1 MEPIELS
8 VAAIAYPFLV
18 KYVEKA
24 GEGLSEKTFEQAGK
38 LWQRVKAM
46 PENTFAAL
54 KPAEDNPFPKDFEA
68 AIREMEAVANQNPE
82 LNQDIID
89 VVEVAREEHP
99 EYLKNLKAK
108 LEEIKSQGVTAENI
122 NALFQGSTITGSAVN
137 RDSNNNVVIQNPT
150 FQGDVT
156 F

>member
-89 VVEVAREEHP
+89 VVAVAKEEHP
-99 EYLKNLKAK
+99 EYVKNLEAK
-108 LEEIKSQGVTAENI
+108 LEEMKSQGRVTAENI
-122 NALFQGSTITGSAVN
+122 NALFQESTITGRAI
-137 RDSNNNVVIQNPT
+137 SNQFSSRIMRILTPE
-150 FQGDVT
+150 F
-156 F
+156 